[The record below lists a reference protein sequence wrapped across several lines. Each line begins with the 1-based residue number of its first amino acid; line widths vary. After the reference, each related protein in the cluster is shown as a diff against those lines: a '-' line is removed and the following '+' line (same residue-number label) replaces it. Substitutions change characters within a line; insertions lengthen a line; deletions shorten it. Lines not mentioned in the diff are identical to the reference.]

1 MHGKLKGRKFKK
13 RASLWENGFLVLVG
27 VLGFVTVAT
36 ADSRGL
42 PRKWH
47 AAIFGTLL
55 PFGFVI
61 YANRRR
67 LLRWSFL
74 ASLAICLGVHIA
86 MIWVF
91 FQYVLLKIQTFS
103 IWLWFPVA
111 FVEAWVLLIAVKRI
125 EEKFTGQRETIKLS
139 F

>member
-1 MHGKLKGRKFKK
+1 MHGKLKRKMI
-13 RASLWENGFLVLVG
+13 RRRTSLWENTFVILVAA
-27 VLGFVTVAT
+27 LGFAAVVM
-36 ADSRGL
+36 ADTRGM

-47 AAIFGTLL
+47 AAIFGTLI

-67 LLRWSFL
+67 LLRWSFW
-74 ASLAICLGVHIA
+74 ASLVVCFGLHFTAIWI
-86 MIWVF
+86 F
-91 FQYVLLKIQTFS
+91 FQFVLINIQTVS

-111 FVEAWVLLIAVKRI
+111 FAEAWLLLIVVKRI
-125 EEKFTGQRETIKLS
+125 EEKFTGQRETIRLT